1 MQQVVCQMVWHN
13 FSIISIICIHD
24 IVLLPSSVR
33 AGPPAAVKWPLD
45 EVQPSSSVKLDPSDK
60 TLF

>member
-1 MQQVVCQMVWHN
+1 MVWHM
-13 FSIISIICIHD
+13 FSNSQIIHV

-45 EVQPSSSVKLDPSDK
+45 EVQPSSRVKMDPLHK